1 MESEIAIEYKNV
13 TKRFAGNQY
22 DSVKNV
28 SLRVEAG
35 TIVTILGTSGSGKT
49 TLLKLTNRIYDLTS
63 GDIEYYGQ
71 SISALPVNEYRRKLG
86 YVIQQAGLFPHW
98 TVAENIATIPQML
111 RWPKD
116 KIRERVLE
124 LMQMVEL
131 DPDTYYSRY
140 PRQLSGGQQQRVGI
154 ARALAAKPSVML
166 MDEPFGAIDALTREN
181 LQNALIKL
189 QRDIH
194 NTILFVTHDVQEA
207 FKLAHKVIVMD
218 KGEIQQY
225 DTPYNIISAPA
236 NDFVRKLV
244 STGDFYDKF
253 RVLTVTNLIEAAS
266 AEEIQTGPRISDQT
280 FLNDALGEFLRR
292 GGEYLIVET
301 EDGKI
306 RGKISYNKIRQL
318 ACNGVSK

>member
-266 AEEIQTGPRISDQT
+266 AEEIRTGPRISDQT